1 MHSRNIVKSAAV
13 VYETDN
19 VLKLKTGV
27 NVDNKPH
34 DEEID
39 NEINLDDQEELRDE
53 VIKSAKG
60 EADAVL
66 SEAAGRA
73 RMIIEEAEREAKIIK
88 IAIEESARKEGFEKG
103 YNEGVLQAE
112 QIKQSASEEL
122 ESAQHEK
129 AEMLSRVEP
138 EVVELIVSIVD
149 KLLPKVAAF
158 NRGTVVNLIKQ
169 GLEGATIKGTVNVHV
184 SKEDY
189 DATLAQR
196 DEITASLDTSVILD
210 IVADP
215 ALKANDC
222 IIETGFGNIDCSL
235 DAQYNTL
242 RENLY
247 YILENR

>member
-1 MHSRNIVKSAAV
+1 MHSRNIVKAAAV
-13 VYETDN
+13 VYEADN
-19 VLKLKTGV
+19 VLKLKSELNT
-27 NVDNKPH
+27 NKPPA
-34 DEEID
+34 EEYGKKID
-39 NEINLDDQEELRDE
+39 FVDQEKLRE
-53 VIKSAKG
+53 EMLIGAKG
-60 EADAVL
+60 EADSVL
-66 SEAAGRA
+66 NKATAQA
-73 RMIIEEAEREAKIIK
+73 RLIIEEAEREAKVIK
-88 IAIEESARKEGFEKG
+88 VTVEEGARKEGFDKG
-103 YNEGVLQAE
+103 YREGVLQAE

-129 AEMLSRVEP
+129 SEMLSQVEP

-149 KLLPKVAAF
+149 KLLPKVAVF

-169 GLEGATIKGTVNVHV
+169 GIEGATIKGSVTVHV
-184 SKEDY
+184 SKDDY
-189 DATLAQR
+189 ESTLAQK
-196 DEITASLDTSVILD
+196 DEIAASLDTSVTLE

-222 IIETGFGNIDCSL
+222 IIETAFGNIDCSL